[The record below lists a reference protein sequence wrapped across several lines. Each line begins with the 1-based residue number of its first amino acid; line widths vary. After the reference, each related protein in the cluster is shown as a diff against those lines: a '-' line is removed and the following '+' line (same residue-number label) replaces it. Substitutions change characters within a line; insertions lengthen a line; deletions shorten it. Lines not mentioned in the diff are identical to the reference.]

1 MATRRPS
8 SLDRVLG
15 RLDQLDAVNLT
26 NLVQRLAR
34 ERGLFEDIFNV
45 LQEGI
50 LVVDVEGVIAYA
62 NDAAD
67 QLIGLG
73 GGKDLAGQTLWRLV
87 PGLRPSLGAIMDDD
101 VALPIV
107 AREFE
112 LTYPEPRTVR
122 LYMVPFRSDPK
133 SGAERRFVVILKFG
147 RVDPLAL
154 LRQVRAPESV
164 FSRCA
169 TNVRVRHLYHDR
181 EEFTI
186 VGDART

>member
-45 LQEGI
+45 LQEGV

-62 NDAAD
+62 NEAAD

-73 GGKDLAGQTLWRLV
+73 GGKDLAGQTLWRQQRPLLLAALA
-87 PGLRPSLGAIMDDD
+87 GLEASSWLHLIQDG
-101 VALPIV
+101 
-107 AREFE
+107 
-112 LTYPEPRTVR
+112 
-122 LYMVPFRSDPK
+122 
-133 SGAERRFVVILKFG
+133 
-147 RVDPLAL
+147 DPLPKTPRL
-154 LRQVRAPESV
+154 LRR
-164 FSRCA
+164 R
-169 TNVRVRHLYHDR
+169 RRR
-181 EEFTI
+181 
-186 VGDART
+186 